1 MIIDHE
7 LLKEVT
13 ETLVLLRLNDQ
24 SMGEKKHF
32 GGWFRPLGALFS
44 SMISNA

>member
-24 SMGEKKHF
+24 SMGEKKHLGVGF
-32 GGWFRPLGALFS
+32 ALWGPFFRV
-44 SMISNA
+44 